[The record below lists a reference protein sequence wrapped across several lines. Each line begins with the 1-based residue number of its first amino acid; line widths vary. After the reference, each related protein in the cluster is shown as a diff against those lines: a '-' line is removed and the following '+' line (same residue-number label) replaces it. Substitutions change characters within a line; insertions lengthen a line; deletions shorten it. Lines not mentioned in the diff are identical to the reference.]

1 MQTCSEVM
9 PQDASTP
16 SRGEHPGKTPPRD
29 DDERD
34 DDEAPT
40 TPTDEPAP
48 IPVQDP
54 PSEERPRPPL
64 TVAYAQ
70 RVGTDGLDKLLLE

>member
-1 MQTCSEVM
+1 M
-9 PQDASTP
+9 PQHASAP
-16 SRGEHPGKTPPRD
+16 SSGEPGKTPPH

-40 TPTDEPAP
+40 TPTNEPPP

-54 PSEERPRPPL
+54 PSDERPRPPL
-64 TVAYAQ
+64 TVYP
-70 RVGTDGLDKLLLE
+70 LLFQQATSHQLSA